1 MCDVHKWRYTLGVND
16 ISMIKRCISDKK
28 QDKGI
33 KNTVK
38 LGYNELGYN
47 EHPVITNK
55 LNTLGWYKSF

>member
-1 MCDVHKWRYTLGVND
+1 MISSGIFLFREYHFSTLKYVFF
-16 ISMIKRCISDKK
+16 KHL
-28 QDKGI
+28 Q

-55 LNTLGWYKSF
+55 MNSFGWFQLI